1 MITLFQSTEGALS
14 TLFTGTG
21 LSCLKFQS
29 TTQPRNLRCALVKD
43 RSCTRYLDYLTDQQG
58 SLGKSSTWHCWHLY
72 IHLDAGP
79 ASIQVKPESMLPAG
93 TGLSLAKKCWNAS
106 LPCFGARDFN
116 DTRGSFKS
124 SYLSHT
130 KCTEIGRLTGP

>member
-1 MITLFQSTEGALS
+1 MITVFKSTEGALS
-14 TLFTGTG
+14 MLFTGTG

-58 SLGKSSTWHCWHLY
+58 SLAKSSTWHLY
-72 IHLDAGP
+72 SHLDAGP

-93 TGLSLAKKCWNAS
+93 TGLSLAKNAGTLPFLASEQETSTILGALSS
-106 LPCFGARDFN
+106 L
-116 DTRGSFKS
+116 
-124 SYLSHT
+124 HT
-130 KCTEIGRLTGP
+130 SVTLNVLKLEG